1 MTNKRQ
7 NHPERCETNKIRTVT
22 RERKKEILQRLQ
34 DPAVPKE
41 EKNRLIEELYQGIDM
56 KAGN

>member
-1 MTNKRQ
+1 MTNKKENWTEKR
-7 NHPERCETNKIRTVT
+7 EANKSRTVT
-22 RERKKEILQRLQ
+22 GRRKKEILQRLQ